1 MAKPRISISK
11 KFFLKKEICNFMEM
25 NGKVIPKLYNNQ
37 WVVDLGFLND
47 LTTKK
52 NLINT
57 HIQKKLKFQMLRN
70 SK

>member
-1 MAKPRISISK
+1 
-11 KFFLKKEICNFMEM
+11 MEM